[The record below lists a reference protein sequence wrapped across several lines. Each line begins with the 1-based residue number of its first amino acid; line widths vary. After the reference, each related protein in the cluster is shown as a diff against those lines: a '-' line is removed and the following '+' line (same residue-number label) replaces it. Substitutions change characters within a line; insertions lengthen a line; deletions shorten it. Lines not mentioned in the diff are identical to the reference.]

1 MIHLSLIQFFF
12 DKLLIYGNNK
22 IITMFFDLNI
32 KGSSL
37 ENNLKLA
44 RQAFE
49 YGWNHINFSYNQ
61 NDFADALDLRKD
73 LADDLGDTINF
84 DYTLE
89 IKSTNINEIR
99 KFTNKFRNSVACI
112 SVIGGDLKV
121 NRAVLEN
128 VKIDVLS
135 RPYLKRYD
143 SGLNHV
149 LSKEAVKNNVAVE
162 LCFKDVLRS
171 YLAPRAK
178 LISNFRDI
186 YTLYRKFDFP
196 MILSSRAESVFDIRT
211 THDFIS
217 VFSQTGLT
225 GDEINRSFE
234 TAGNILKFNENR
246 GSMIFSG
253 VRRVDDEA

>member
-1 MIHLSLIQFFF
+1 
-12 DKLLIYGNNK
+12 
-22 IITMFFDLNI
+22 MFFDLNI

-37 ENNLKLA
+37 ENNIMLA
-44 RQAFE
+44 KEASK
-49 YGWNHINFSYNQ
+49 YGWDHINFSYNH
-61 NDFADALDLRKD
+61 NEFKEALELRD
-73 LADDLGDTINF
+73 ELENNLENIIDF

-99 KFTNKFRNSVACI
+99 KTVNKFRNKASCI

-121 NRAVLEN
+121 NRNTVEN
-128 VKIDVLS
+128 IRVDVLS

-149 LSKEAVKNNVAVE
+149 LSKEALNNNVAIE
-162 LCFKDVLRS
+162 LCFKDILKS

-178 LISNFRDI
+178 VISNFRDI

-196 MILSSRAESVFDIRT
+196 LILSTRAESVFDIRT

-217 VFSQTGLT
+217 VFMQTGLT
-225 GDEINRSFE
+225 ADEVKKSFE
-234 TAGNILKFNENR
+234 TASDILKSNENR
-246 GSMIFSG
+246 DKMIFKG
-253 VRRVDDEA
+253 VRRVDDET